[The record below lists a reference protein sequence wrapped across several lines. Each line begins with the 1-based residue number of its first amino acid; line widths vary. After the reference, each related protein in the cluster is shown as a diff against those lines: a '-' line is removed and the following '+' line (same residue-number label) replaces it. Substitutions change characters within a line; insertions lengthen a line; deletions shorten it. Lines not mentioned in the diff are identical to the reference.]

1 MAGLAAPTPTSQAP
15 TAPAR
20 GPLLR
25 WFVSYGSFTVP
36 QAAAP
41 IAFSLIALPLT
52 GDASS
57 GAAMMLAMTI
67 AQVIGAVPITR
78 LGRRHAPVP
87 FVRGLIG
94 LRTLALIGIAVL
106 AGLHAPF
113 PLVVVGAAFAGLV
126 NGAAFGT
133 LRAVLNHLVPAG
145 RLPRALG
152 VAATLNEVAFVASP
166 VLAAALGTLS
176 PQAAVWAMVLL
187 GMGPMFLLPRIP
199 TATAPGPD
207 RVRSRLRL
215 TPSILLWLVCGAAG
229 SASIAAIEIGAVSM
243 AVSFGMPAT
252 WGVVFPIALCV
263 TSILGGLWVS
273 VRNRVPRRRTVL
285 AWLAVTALGVAA
297 VGFGQSVPATV
308 IGALLVG
315 AVLAPLATYYS
326 LALDALV
333 APEHRAE
340 VFAQLRTANAL
351 GIITSSALL
360 SLASLQTT
368 FTVVIALMTT
378 VLLLAALVFTAG
390 WVQARRRGI
399 ARDAAEQRAAHGDAQ
414 LQLDD
419 DVLEAGGQRLP

>member
-1 MAGLAAPTPTSQAP
+1 
-15 TAPAR
+15 
-20 GPLLR
+20 
-25 WFVSYGSFTVP
+25 
-36 QAAAP
+36 
-41 IAFSLIALPLT
+41 
-52 GDASS
+52 
-57 GAAMMLAMTI
+57 
-67 AQVIGAVPITR
+67 
-78 LGRRHAPVP
+78 
-87 FVRGLIG
+87 
-94 LRTLALIGIAVL
+94 
-106 AGLHAPF
+106 
-113 PLVVVGAAFAGLV
+113 
-126 NGAAFGT
+126 
-133 LRAVLNHLVPAG
+133 
-145 RLPRALG
+145 
-152 VAATLNEVAFVASP
+152 
-166 VLAAALGTLS
+166 
-176 PQAAVWAMVLL
+176 
-187 GMGPMFLLPRIP
+187 
-199 TATAPGPD
+199 
-207 RVRSRLRL
+207 
-215 TPSILLWLVCGAAG
+215 
-229 SASIAAIEIGAVSM
+229 M
-243 AVSFGMPAT
+243 AVSFGMPAA

-390 WVQARRRGI
+390 WVQARRRRI

-414 LQLDD
+414 LHLDD
-419 DVLEAGGQRLP
+419 DVLETGGQPLP

>member
-1 MAGLAAPTPTSQAP
+1 MSAAKVVPRPAAIRSRIATEGFACPSSIWVSMRRETSLRSASAPTLSSSSWRAARIRSPSCSTTAGRIPPLMPLLLVPARRPSAHADATKPGESDGHYLAHHRECALCCAEVRGRGGARTDPVLHRPPGAARAPPVLRRRSPMAGLAAPTPTSQAP

-25 WFVSYGSFTVP
+25 WFVSYGTFTVP

-207 RVRSRLRL
+207 RMRSRLRL

-273 VRNRVPRRRTVL
+273 VRNRVPRRRTV
-285 AWLAVTALGVAA
+285 
-297 VGFGQSVPATV
+297 
-308 IGALLVG
+308 
-315 AVLAPLATYYS
+315 
-326 LALDALV
+326 
-333 APEHRAE
+333 
-340 VFAQLRTANAL
+340 
-351 GIITSSALL
+351 
-360 SLASLQTT
+360 
-368 FTVVIALMTT
+368 
-378 VLLLAALVFTAG
+378 
-390 WVQARRRGI
+390 
-399 ARDAAEQRAAHGDAQ
+399 
-414 LQLDD
+414 
-419 DVLEAGGQRLP
+419 